1 LHYNAGS
8 LHDWMRGVPVPLV
21 TGYFS
26 KRYLATP
33 LSASTLPP
41 ASEQQASGTPTQEV
55 PELHAIIFWN
65 SFCELHLRCSAILG
79 LVAGT
84 GPFAARSDS
93 CSLRREY
100 WTARRI
106 FLWQRELGG
115 PNEPNRAILL
125 DPRWRTDCLSSCR
138 SWLGQHRHRQV
149 CFAAGSNLR
158 VCVSSDHGVT
168 TGPGHKNTM
177 AQPVENNPT
186 TNSQYAGAR

>member
-1 LHYNAGS
+1 
-8 LHDWMRGVPVPLV
+8 MRGVPVPLV
-21 TGYFS
+21 TGYCS

-33 LSASTLPP
+33 LSARTLPP

-106 FLWQRELGG
+106 FFVATGIE
-115 PNEPNRAILL
+115 RA
-125 DPRWRTDCLSSCR
+125 
-138 SWLGQHRHRQV
+138 
-149 CFAAGSNLR
+149 
-158 VCVSSDHGVT
+158 
-168 TGPGHKNTM
+168 K
-177 AQPVENNPT
+177 
-186 TNSQYAGAR
+186 